1 MSATKI
7 DGKLL
12 AAKLREE
19 VKVDAEKFE
28 REYGRKIGLAVIL
41 AGENPASKIY
51 VRNKIAAC
59 EETGV
64 KSMEYYLPDSVTTE
78 ELVELVETLNADEN
92 VDGLLVQLPLPAGVN
107 EKAVLGAVAPGKDVD
122 GFHAVNAGNLMLG
135 NPCLAACTPSGVMEL
150 IKSTGTTIAGKHA
163 VVVGRSNIVGKPVA
177 TLMMQKSN
185 PGNATV
191 TVCHSASKN
200 LKEMCRQ
207 ADIIIAALGQPNFV
221 TADMV
226 KEGAVIVDVGTTRV
240 PDASKKSGF
249 RLNGDV
255 LFEEVAPKC
264 SYITP
269 VPGGVGPMTIV
280 SLMRNTLLAGKKA
293 IYK

>member
-64 KSMEYYLPDSVTTE
+64 KSMEYYFPDSVTTE

-107 EKAVLGAVAPGKDVD
+107 EKAVLSAVAPGKDVD

-177 TLMMQKSN
+177 LMLLRE
-185 PGNATV
+185 NATV
-191 TVCHSASKN
+191 TVCHSRTQN
-200 LKEMCRQ
+200 LADYTRS
-207 ADIIIAALGQPNFV
+207 ADILVVAVGKKEFITG
-221 TADMV
+221 DMI
-226 KEGAVIVDVGTTRV
+226 KPGAVVIDVGMNRE
-240 PDASKKSGF
+240 DKK
-249 RLNGDV
+249 LYGDV
-255 LFEEVAPKC
+255 EYATAAEKAAF
-264 SYITP
+264 ITP
-269 VPGGVGPMTIV
+269 VPGGVGPMTITM
-280 SLMRNTLLAGKKA
+280 LLKNTVKAAYFGKKQ
-293 IYK
+293 

>member
-107 EKAVLGAVAPGKDVD
+107 EKAVLGAVAPGKDID

-150 IKSTGTTIAGKHA
+150 IKSTGTNIAGKHA

-177 TLMMQKSN
+177 LMLLSE
-185 PGNATV
+185 NATV
-191 TVCHSASKN
+191 TVCHSRTQN
-200 LKEMCRQ
+200 LADYTRS
-207 ADIIIAALGQPNFV
+207 ADILVVAVGKKEFITG
-221 TADMV
+221 DMI
-226 KEGAVIVDVGTTRV
+226 KPGAVVIDVGMNRE
-240 PDASKKSGF
+240 DKK
-249 RLNGDV
+249 LYGDV
-255 LFEEVAPKC
+255 EYATAAEKAAF
-264 SYITP
+264 ITP
-269 VPGGVGPMTIV
+269 VPGGVGPMTITM
-280 SLMRNTLLAGKKA
+280 LLKNTVKAAYFGKKQ
-293 IYK
+293 

>member
-19 VKVDAEKFE
+19 VKVDAKKFE

-150 IKSTGTTIAGKHA
+150 IKSTGTNIAGKHA

-177 TLMMQKSN
+177 LMLLSE
-185 PGNATV
+185 NATV
-191 TVCHSASKN
+191 TVCHSRTQN
-200 LKEMCRQ
+200 LADYTRS
-207 ADIIIAALGQPNFV
+207 ADILVVAVGKKEFITG
-221 TADMV
+221 DMI
-226 KEGAVIVDVGTTRV
+226 KPGAVVIDVGMNRE
-240 PDASKKSGF
+240 DKK
-249 RLNGDV
+249 LYGDV
-255 LFEEVAPKC
+255 EYATAAEKAAF
-264 SYITP
+264 ITP
-269 VPGGVGPMTIV
+269 VPGGVGPMTITM
-280 SLMRNTLLAGKKA
+280 LLKNTVKAAYFGKKQ
-293 IYK
+293 

>member
-19 VKVDAEKFE
+19 VKVDSEKFE

-41 AGENPASKIY
+41 AGENAASKIY

-150 IKSTGTTIAGKHA
+150 IKSTGTNIAGKHA

-177 TLMMQKSN
+177 LMLLSE
-185 PGNATV
+185 NATV
-191 TVCHSASKN
+191 TVCHSRTQN
-200 LKEMCRQ
+200 LADYTRS
-207 ADIIIAALGQPNFV
+207 ADILVVAVGKKEFITG
-221 TADMV
+221 DMI
-226 KEGAVIVDVGTTRV
+226 KPGAVVIDVGMNRE
-240 PDASKKSGF
+240 DKK
-249 RLNGDV
+249 LYGDV
-255 LFEEVAPKC
+255 EYATAAEKAAF
-264 SYITP
+264 ITP
-269 VPGGVGPMTIV
+269 VPGGVGPMTITM
-280 SLMRNTLLAGKKA
+280 LLKNTVKAAYFGKKQ
-293 IYK
+293 

>member
-150 IKSTGTTIAGKHA
+150 IKCTGTNIAGKHA

-177 TLMMQKSN
+177 LMLLRE
-185 PGNATV
+185 NATV
-191 TVCHSASKN
+191 TVCHSRTQN
-200 LKEMCRQ
+200 LADYTRS
-207 ADIIIAALGQPNFV
+207 ADILVVAVGKKEFITG
-221 TADMV
+221 DMI
-226 KEGAVIVDVGTTRV
+226 KPGAVVIDVGMNRE
-240 PDASKKSGF
+240 DKK
-249 RLNGDV
+249 LYGDV
-255 LFEEVAPKC
+255 EYATAAEKAAF
-264 SYITP
+264 ITP
-269 VPGGVGPMTIV
+269 VPGGVGPMTITI
-280 SLMRNTLLAGKKA
+280 LLKNTVKAAYFGKKQ
-293 IYK
+293 

>member
-64 KSMEYYLPDSVTTE
+64 KSMEYYLQDSVTTE

-150 IKSTGTTIAGKHA
+150 IKSTGTNIAGKHA

-177 TLMMQKSN
+177 LMLLSE
-185 PGNATV
+185 NATV
-191 TVCHSASKN
+191 TVCHSRTQN
-200 LKEMCRQ
+200 LADYTRS
-207 ADIIIAALGQPNFV
+207 ADILVVAVGKKEFITG
-221 TADMV
+221 DMI
-226 KEGAVIVDVGTTRV
+226 KPGAVVIDVGMNRE
-240 PDASKKSGF
+240 DKK
-249 RLNGDV
+249 LYGDV
-255 LFEEVAPKC
+255 EYATAAEKAAF
-264 SYITP
+264 ITP
-269 VPGGVGPMTIV
+269 VPGGVGPMTITM
-280 SLMRNTLLAGKKA
+280 LLKNTVKAAYFGKKQ
-293 IYK
+293 

>member
-19 VKVDAEKFE
+19 VKIDAEKFE

-150 IKSTGTTIAGKHA
+150 IKSTGTNIAGKHA

-177 TLMMQKSN
+177 LMLLSE
-185 PGNATV
+185 NATV
-191 TVCHSASKN
+191 TVCHSRTQN
-200 LKEMCRQ
+200 LADYTRS
-207 ADIIIAALGQPNFV
+207 ADILVVAVGKKEFITG
-221 TADMV
+221 DMI
-226 KEGAVIVDVGTTRV
+226 KPGAVVIDVGMNRE
-240 PDASKKSGF
+240 DKK
-249 RLNGDV
+249 LYGDV
-255 LFEEVAPKC
+255 EYATAAEKAAF
-264 SYITP
+264 ITP
-269 VPGGVGPMTIV
+269 VPGGVGPMTITM
-280 SLMRNTLLAGKKA
+280 LLKNTVKAAYFGKKQ
-293 IYK
+293 

>member
-28 REYGRKIGLAVIL
+28 CEYGRKIGLAVIL

-59 EETGV
+59 EETDV
-64 KSMEYYLPDSVTTE
+64 KSMEYYLPDSVTTG

-107 EKAVLGAVAPGKDVD
+107 EKAGLGAVAPGKDVD

-177 TLMMQKSN
+177 LMLLSE
-185 PGNATV
+185 NATV
-191 TVCHSASKN
+191 TVCHSRTQN
-200 LKEMCRQ
+200 LADYTQ
-207 ADIIIAALGQPNFV
+207 SADILVVAVGKKEFITG
-221 TADMV
+221 DMI
-226 KEGAVIVDVGTTRV
+226 KLGAVVIDVGMNRE
-240 PDASKKSGF
+240 DKK
-249 RLNGDV
+249 LYGDV
-255 LFEEVAPKC
+255 EYATAAEKAAF
-264 SYITP
+264 ITP
-269 VPGGVGPMTIV
+269 VPGGVGPMTITM
-280 SLMRNTLLAGKKA
+280 LLKNTVKAAYFGKKQ
-293 IYK
+293 

>member
-64 KSMEYYLPDSVTTE
+64 KSMEYYFPDSVTTE

-107 EKAVLGAVAPGKDVD
+107 EKAVLGAVTPGKRRRRLSRRKRRQSYARQSVSC
-122 GFHAVNAGNLMLG
+122 GMHSVRGNG
-135 NPCLAACTPSGVMEL
+135 TYKEHGYDYCGETRGSSG
-150 IKSTGTTIAGKHA
+150 AQQY
-163 VVVGRSNIVGKPVA
+163 R
-177 TLMMQKSN
+177 
-185 PGNATV
+185 
-191 TVCHSASKN
+191 
-200 LKEMCRQ
+200 RQ
-207 ADIIIAALGQPNFV
+207 ACRAY
-221 TADMV
+221 
-226 KEGAVIVDVGTTRV
+226 
-240 PDASKKSGF
+240 ASQ
-249 RLNGDV
+249 
-255 LFEEVAPKC
+255 
-264 SYITP
+264 
-269 VPGGVGPMTIV
+269 
-280 SLMRNTLLAGKKA
+280 
-293 IYK
+293 

>member
-107 EKAVLGAVAPGKDVD
+107 EKAVLSAVAPEKDVD

-150 IKSTGTTIAGKHA
+150 IKSTGTNIAGKHA

-177 TLMMQKSN
+177 LMLLSE
-185 PGNATV
+185 NATV
-191 TVCHSASKN
+191 TVCHSRTQN
-200 LKEMCRQ
+200 LADYTRS
-207 ADIIIAALGQPNFV
+207 ADILVVAVGKKEFITG
-221 TADMV
+221 DMI
-226 KEGAVIVDVGTTRV
+226 KPGAVVIDVGMNRE
-240 PDASKKSGF
+240 DKK
-249 RLNGDV
+249 LYGDV
-255 LFEEVAPKC
+255 EYATAAEKAAF
-264 SYITP
+264 ITP
-269 VPGGVGPMTIV
+269 VPGGVGPMTITM
-280 SLMRNTLLAGKKA
+280 LLKNTVKAAYFGKKQ
-293 IYK
+293 

>member
-107 EKAVLGAVAPGKDVD
+107 EKAVLSAVAPEKDVD
-122 GFHAVNAGNLMLG
+122 GFHAVNAGNLILG

-150 IKSTGTTIAGKHA
+150 IKSTGATIAGKHA

-177 TLMMQKSN
+177 FMLLSE
-185 PGNATV
+185 NATV
-191 TVCHSASKN
+191 TVCHSRTQN
-200 LKEMCRQ
+200 LADYTRS
-207 ADIIIAALGQPNFV
+207 ADILVVAVGKKEFITG
-221 TADMV
+221 DMI
-226 KEGAVIVDVGTTRV
+226 KPGAVVIDVGMNRE
-240 PDASKKSGF
+240 DKK
-249 RLNGDV
+249 LYGDV
-255 LFEEVAPKC
+255 EYATAAEKAAF
-264 SYITP
+264 ITP
-269 VPGGVGPMTIV
+269 VPGGVGPMTITM
-280 SLMRNTLLAGKKA
+280 LLKNTVKAAYFGKKQ
-293 IYK
+293 

>member
-28 REYGRKIGLAVIL
+28 REYDRKIGLAVIL

-150 IKSTGTTIAGKHA
+150 IKSTGTNIAGKHA

-177 TLMMQKSN
+177 LMLLSE
-185 PGNATV
+185 NATV
-191 TVCHSASKN
+191 TVCHSRTQN
-200 LKEMCRQ
+200 LADYTRS
-207 ADIIIAALGQPNFV
+207 ADILVVAVGKKEFITG
-221 TADMV
+221 DMI
-226 KEGAVIVDVGTTRV
+226 KPGAVVIDVGMNRE
-240 PDASKKSGF
+240 DKK
-249 RLNGDV
+249 LYGDV
-255 LFEEVAPKC
+255 EYATAAEKAAF
-264 SYITP
+264 ITP
-269 VPGGVGPMTIV
+269 VPGGVGPMTITM
-280 SLMRNTLLAGKKA
+280 LLKNTVKAAYFGKKQ
-293 IYK
+293 